1 MPLHHY
7 FPWHSTAFNNPSLGS
22 LSVATR
28 VIKPINTAIDHPC
41 CIQQINPPLCPC
53 MLSLAIHPSMQ
64 LPTSHS
70 SHSMQQS
77 TFLVA
82 YSKPKLLHAISGHS
96 PACHGLRAISTTP
109 YNNQQLSWYTTISNP
124 HGRLS
129 SDLLHAIS
137 GSVCSFELDKGIK
150 DMEEAKIIQQTNK
163 LNQ

>member
-7 FPWHSTAFNNPSLGS
+7 FPWHSTSFNNPSLGS
-22 LSVATR
+22 LYVATR
-28 VIKPINTAIDHPC
+28 VIEPINTAIDHPC

-82 YSKPKLLHAISGHS
+82 YSKPKLCMPSLAIHQHAMAYEPFQPLH
-96 PACHGLRAISTTP
+96 
-109 YNNQQLSWYTTISNP
+109 TTISNSR
-124 HGRLS
+124 G
-129 SDLLHAIS
+129 
-137 GSVCSFELDKGIK
+137 
-150 DMEEAKIIQQTNK
+150 IQQSAT
-163 LNQ
+163 LMAACRLIYCMLSPGVFAHLS